1 MAVNATLRIRAITAD
16 DFQELCDLA
25 EALSKGI
32 VILEEFDT
40 TEEAP
45 PGS

>member
-1 MAVNATLRIRAITAD
+1 MAVNATLRIRAIDKAA
-16 DFQELCDLA
+16 FQELCDLA
-25 EALSKGI
+25 EELSKGI
-32 VILEEFDT
+32 KVLEMFDT